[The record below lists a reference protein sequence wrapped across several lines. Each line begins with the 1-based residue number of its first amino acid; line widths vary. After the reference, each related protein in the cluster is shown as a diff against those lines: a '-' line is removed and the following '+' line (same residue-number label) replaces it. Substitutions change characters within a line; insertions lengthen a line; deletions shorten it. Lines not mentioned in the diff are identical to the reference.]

1 MTLYAIFRRDGFHPN
16 EIEAADRR
24 SNAELERRA
33 EHVRKIRTYLLD
45 EPGGRLGAIC
55 LYEATD
61 PDAVREHARA
71 AQLPCDEVIRVVAID
86 VKRPDP
92 SLTPS

>member
-16 EIEAADRR
+16 EIDAADQR
-24 SNAELERRA
+24 SNEELARRPD
-33 EHVRKIRTYLLD
+33 HVRKIRTYVLD
-45 EPGGRLGAIC
+45 EPGGRLGTIC
-55 LYEATD
+55 LYEATN

-71 AQLPCDEVIRVVAID
+71 AQLPCDEVIQVVAID

-92 SLTPS
+92 QLA